1 MTKHGLRSPVC
12 GGHFEAQN
20 SSQVGHRSEDR
31 QTYGTEV
38 YLHKMTTNGVKHTDT
53 ADYTSLQELLTDSL
67 HDLRKIY
74 ARLTLP
80 HIQKKLDTGLH
91 DTEDLPNKELS
102 TLSSQIV
109 DVLYATDR
117 LLQPSNLVLADHFLG
132 TYVDH
137 ESDNLKYRFLI
148 KNFCRIRRLAMSPC
162 SCSAK
167 GP

>member
-1 MTKHGLRSPVC
+1 
-12 GGHFEAQN
+12 
-20 SSQVGHRSEDR
+20 
-31 QTYGTEV
+31 
-38 YLHKMTTNGVKHTDT
+38 MTTNGVKHNDT
-53 ADYTSLQELLTDSL
+53 GDYTSLQELLTDSL
-67 HDLRKIY
+67 YDLRKIH

-80 HIQKKLDTGLH
+80 HIQKKLDAGLH
-91 DTEDLPNKELS
+91 NTEDLPNKELS

-132 TYVDH
+132 TYLEP
-137 ESDNLKYRFLI
+137 ESDHPKYQFLI
-148 KNFCRIRRLAMSPC
+148 KKCSRLRRLSMSSC